1 MYKVKFRRL
10 QSEILRVLC
19 IKAGQTLNQRTLA
32 RLLKVSPTAIG
43 KAIVLLKK
51 EKMIKVEKGNA
62 INITAVTFNFDN
74 QKALLW
80 KKIENLKLIY
90 ESELSNELEERFPGT
105 TIILF
110 GSYAR
115 GDDTSTSDIDIAI
128 IGGTEKD
135 VSLEDFEKKLERKI
149 NLQFYQSLGEVEKNL
164 KNNILNGIVLSGGIE
179 L

>member
-1 MYKVKFRRL
+1 MYKVKFTRL

-19 IKAGQTLNQRTLA
+19 IKAGQTLNQRMLA

-43 KAIVLLKK
+43 KAIVLLKR
-51 EKMIKVEKGNA
+51 EKMLKVEKGNA
-62 INITAVTFNFDN
+62 INITAITLNFDN
-74 QKALLW
+74 PKALLW

-90 ESELSNELEERFPGT
+90 DSELVDYLEEKFPGS

-128 IGGTEKD
+128 IGLKEKD
-135 VSLEDFEKKLERKI
+135 DNLEHFEKQLERKI
-149 NLQFYQSLGEVEKNL
+149 NIQFYQAINQIEKNL
-164 KNNILNGIVLSGGIE
+164 QENILNGIVLSGGIE